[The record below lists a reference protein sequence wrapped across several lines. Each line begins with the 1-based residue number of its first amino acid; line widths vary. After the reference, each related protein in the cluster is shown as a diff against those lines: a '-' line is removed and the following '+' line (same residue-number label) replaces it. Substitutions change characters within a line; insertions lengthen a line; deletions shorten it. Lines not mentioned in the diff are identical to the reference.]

1 MDCIKLF
8 QLYYICSLLLQNIR
22 PKMEDFKQYH
32 PFKAWQDDRPFT
44 FDRFVR
50 LLLSIATIVGIVLI
64 IRSIS
69 NVLVPFF
76 IALLLA
82 YLADPLVA
90 LFQNRLRIKHRG
102 LAVFI
107 TLFLFL
113 ALLSGALWWLIPQFL
128 TELAKLGS
136 LVRIYLQSHSY
147 QDFIPENVDLWLR
160 NFLVSKRVQD
170 LLNAENLNQAGE
182 VLLRSAKSVFNN
194 SINILAGAAGFL
206 LIMLY
211 LFFILL
217 DYKKLETGWQS
228 LLSEKH
234 RPLAIS
240 ISNDLKK
247 AMRVYFRAQ
256 TTIAFTVGV
265 LLAIGFSLIKLPMA
279 VTLGLFIGL
288 LNIVPYLQ
296 VVGFIPA
303 LFLALLKAMETD
315 QSFGQIVLLV
325 LLVMAVV
332 QIIQETLLIPKIMGK
347 AYNMNPAIIL
357 LSLSVWGSLMGVLGM
372 LLALPLTTLIFSYYR
387 LLILGESKMPVLQ
400 QKEQENQVTPDSD
413 KE

>member
-1 MDCIKLF
+1 
-8 QLYYICSLLLQNIR
+8 
-22 PKMEDFKQYH
+22 
-32 PFKAWQDDRPFT
+32 
-44 FDRFVR
+44 
-50 LLLSIATIVGIVLI
+50 
-64 IRSIS
+64 
-69 NVLVPFF
+69 
-76 IALLLA
+76 
-82 YLADPLVA
+82 
-90 LFQNRLRIKHRG
+90 
-102 LAVFI
+102 
-107 TLFLFL
+107 
-113 ALLSGALWWLIPQFL
+113 
-128 TELAKLGS
+128 
-136 LVRIYLQSHSY
+136 
-147 QDFIPENVDLWLR
+147 
-160 NFLVSKRVQD
+160 
-170 LLNAENLNQAGE
+170 
-182 VLLRSAKSVFNN
+182 
-194 SINILAGAAGFL
+194 
-206 LIMLY
+206 
-211 LFFILL
+211 
-217 DYKKLETGWQS
+217 
-228 LLSEKH
+228 
-234 RPLAIS
+234 
-240 ISNDLKK
+240 
-247 AMRVYFRAQ
+247 MRVYFRAQ

>member
-1 MDCIKLF
+1 MKKL
-8 QLYYICSLLLQNIR
+8 YS
-22 PKMEDFKQYH
+22 
-32 PFKAWQDDRPFT
+32 
-44 FDRFVR
+44 
-50 LLLSIATIVGIVLI
+50 SIMLMATIAMTSL
-64 IRSIS
+64 
-69 NVLVPFF
+69 
-76 IALLLA
+76 
-82 YLADPLVA
+82 
-90 LFQNRLRIKHRG
+90 
-102 LAVFI
+102 
-107 TLFLFL
+107 TLSSCDDD
-113 ALLSGALWWLIPQFL
+113 LSGEQEIPNAPYVL
-128 TELAKLGS
+128 SLGVTS
-136 LVRIYLQSHSY
+136 SGNTSYYVVSTDNLMEGTINAVGKGIEQNGYHDYQQGGNTIFCIGGLGVANATGVVRGS
-147 QDFIPENVDLWLR
+147 DG
-160 NFLVSKRVQD
+160 
-170 LLNAENLNQAGE
+170 LLKEQGE
-182 VLLRSAKSVFNN
+182 FVFNN